1 MSNLGSSRTLGPAFR
16 ALRDAGPL
24 AAVGTSRQWHGADL
38 HRAPG
43 GRGYD
48 AGVSDVI
55 GREIVTPTPAIYRLW
70 LVWVGAAPG
79 PLDAFAT
86 FARERYAPALVA
98 AP

>member
-1 MSNLGSSRTLGPAFR
+1 VQTCIVH
-16 ALRDAGPL
+16 L
-24 AAVGTSRQWHGADL
+24 AAGDT
-38 HRAPG
+38 
-43 GRGYD
+43 D